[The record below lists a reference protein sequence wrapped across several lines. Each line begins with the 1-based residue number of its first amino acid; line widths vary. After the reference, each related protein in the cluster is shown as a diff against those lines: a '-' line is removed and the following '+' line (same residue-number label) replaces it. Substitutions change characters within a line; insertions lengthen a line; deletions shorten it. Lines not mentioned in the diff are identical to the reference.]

1 MPSDMVPN
9 LTFEERQGASNEAL
23 GVLERTSR
31 SLEFLLASSRIL
43 AETGSRHAVTLQH
56 LAEFVSQHFS
66 AVCTISVVHPG
77 EDVIRPIALHHHD
90 ESVVADIRKAFEM
103 STVRVGE
110 GIVGKVMAD
119 GEEIV
124 QLSVDEQFKNRIAS
138 FSPRIVPE
146 SFMYIPMITGRGVLG
161 VLTLVRLVGDA
172 HFTEEEVD
180 IVRRLASN
188 AALFLDNAWLREDRL
203 REFEKLVSTQNELV
217 QANQVTDFL
226 LQVSR
231 LLSDLRADREKLFFS
246 LCELVASHFN
256 VFCVIYLPDPV
267 RGEMRPR
274 AFHHQ
279 DLEVRS
285 ALQRVFVSADLENGL
300 STAIHVSR
308 NGTPFIRLDAQH
320 LDIDLVHME
329 PLLIPRAVGFW
340 PLQRRESFGAI
351 CLCRLAGTETFS
363 TTELQRAEQ
372 LAQHLS
378 LFLENMLLHD
388 RQQFEIDRRKAV
400 EKRLARSES
409 ELRNILNAIP
419 INISKVSKDFR
430 YQFLNATYIKWGVH
444 PKQMLGRHLSELLGD
459 EQFERVMPTLE
470 RVLEGETIQ
479 YDDRITLQNGGTY
492 YFTAI
497 LAPAYDEEGE
507 IQGFYSCA
515 LDNTEKLAAE
525 REMRVS
531 EERYRSLLLHSGDA
545 FCLHRLSGEI
555 LDVNSFATTLLGY
568 SREELLTMNISSI
581 DKGWLTPEYP
591 RRLEKVSP
599 DTPVTYETFIHHKD
613 GRPIPV
619 EVRFVKKIEEGE
631 VLIQSLVRDRTEQR
645 SQQEKLSKSEEW
657 LRFLFNNVNDVII
670 GLHWDGTV
678 HSINRPQQGY
688 KESDVVG
695 KSIYH
700 NMEVV
705 VADQLKSNLEMAR
718 VTGEPF
724 EMIMR
729 HLGLDGTSEW
739 YLTRYCPVEARD
751 MLICVSTNIT
761 HMKES
766 ELQMMNGMT
775 LGQEEERKR
784 LGAELH
790 DGVGQILSSI
800 ALDLSELK
808 HVPHCDEEIR
818 NRIEEAGRRV
828 TEAISEIR
836 NISHDLMPG
845 VLDNF
850 GLEDAVR
857 QICRN
862 IRGRAGISVA
872 FDGVDLAKGYPGA
885 LELHLYRIAQ
895 ELMNNCMKHA
905 HCSRIHVNLID
916 HGDSLSLSI
925 EDDGLGFDP
934 EKAVK
939 GIGLKNIRSRV
950 SILGGTLSVES
961 SSTSGTLV
969 IVDVPKR

>member
-1 MPSDMVPN
+1 MISDMVRN
-9 LTFEERQGASNEAL
+9 VTIEEPQGASHEAL
-23 GVLERTSR
+23 SVLERSSR

-43 AETGSRHAVTLQH
+43 AETGLHHSVTIQH
-56 LAEFVSQHFS
+56 LAEFVSQHFH

-77 EDVIRPIALHHHD
+77 EEVIRPIALHYHD
-90 ESVVADIRKAFEM
+90 SNVVADIRKAFEM
-103 STVRVGE
+103 STIRVGE
-110 GIVGKVMAD
+110 GIVGRVMAD
-119 GEEIV
+119 GQGVV
-124 QLSVDEQFKNRIAS
+124 QFSVDELFKKRIAS
-138 FSPRIVPE
+138 FSPLLVPE
-146 SFMYIPMITGRGVLG
+146 SFMYIPLTTGRGVLG
-161 VLTLVRLVGDA
+161 VMTLVRLVGEA
-172 HFTEEEVD
+172 RFTEEEVD

-188 AALFLDNAWLREDRL
+188 TALFLDNAWLREDRL
-203 REFEKLVSTQNELV
+203 QEFQKLLATQKELV
-217 QANQVTDFL
+217 QANQVADFL
-226 LQVSR
+226 LQVSK
-231 LLSDLRADREKLFFS
+231 LLSDLRADREQLLFH

-256 VFCVIYLPDPV
+256 VFCVVYLPDSKL
-267 RGEMRPR
+267 RALRPR

-279 DLEVRS
+279 DEEVRR
-285 ALQRVFVSADLENGL
+285 ALQRVFVSTDLENGL

-308 NGTPFIRLDAQH
+308 KGKPFIKLDAQT
-320 LDIDLVHME
+320 LDIDIVQME
-329 PLLIPRAVGFW
+329 PLLVPRAVGFW
-340 PLQRRESFGAI
+340 PLQRRESLGAI
-351 CLCRLAGTETFS
+351 CLCRLVGADTFS
-363 TTELQRAEQ
+363 ETELERAEQ

-378 LFLENMLLHD
+378 LFLENMLLHEY
-388 RQQFEIDRRKAV
+388 QQHEIDLRRVV
-400 EKRLARSES
+400 EKRLAKSEA

-419 INISKVSKDFR
+419 INISKISKDFR
-430 YQFLNATYIKWGVH
+430 YQFLNATYIKWGIRPELAMGMHVSD
-444 PKQMLGRHLSELLGD
+444 LASEEEFLKM
-459 EQFERVMPTLE
+459 RPTFD
-470 RVLEGETIQ
+470 RVLAGETLQ
-479 YDDRITLQNGGTY
+479 YEDSINLRNGSVY
-492 YFTAI
+492 HFTAI
-497 LAPAYDEEGE
+497 LAPAFDEDGQ
-507 IQGFYSCA
+507 IQGFYSCS
-515 LDNTEKLAAE
+515 LDNTNRVEAE
-525 REMRVS
+525 MDLRIS

-568 SREELLTMNISSI
+568 EREELLSMNIDHI

-591 RRLEKVSP
+591 RRLEKVSA
-599 DTPVTYETFIHHKD
+599 DSPVTYETVIHHKH
-613 GRPIPV
+613 GHPIPV
-619 EVRFVKKIEEGE
+619 EIRFVKKIEKGE
-631 VLIQSLVRDRTEQR
+631 VLIQSLVRDRTEQHI
-645 SQQEKLSKSEEW
+645 QQDKLRKSEEW
-657 LRFLFNNVNDVII
+657 LRFLFNNVTDVII

-700 NMEVV
+700 NMDVV
-705 VADQLKSNLEMAR
+705 VADQLRANLETAR

-729 HLGLDGTSEW
+729 HLGMDGTIEW
-739 YLTRYCPVEARD
+739 YLTRYCPVESRD
-751 MLICVSTNIT
+751 VLICVSTNIT

-808 HVPHCDEEIR
+808 HVPNCDAGVRE
-818 NRIEEAGRRV
+818 RIEQAGRRV

-850 GLEDAVR
+850 GLEDAIR

-872 FDGVDLAKGYPGA
+872 FDGVDIAKSYPES
-885 LELHLYRIAQ
+885 LEMHIYRITQ
-895 ELMNNCMKHA
+895 ELTSNCIKHA
-905 HCSRIHVNLID
+905 HCNRIHVNLMD

-925 EDDGLGFDP
+925 EDDGVGFDS
-934 EKAVK
+934 EMAVN
-939 GIGLKNIRSRV
+939 GIGLRNIRSRV

-961 SSTSGTLV
+961 SKTSGTLV
-969 IVDVPKR
+969 SVDVPIR